1 MNDYYT
7 YAFLREDGTPYCV
20 GKGRGRRCFDKKRTI
35 NPPSDPDR
43 IIILKKNLTEEEAF
57 RHEIYMI
64 YVLGKKKHGGL
75 LHNITDGGEG
85 VSGMVHSEEAREK
98 IGKAF
103 RGKKLSE
110 EHKEKL
116 RQQKMGN
123 TWNRGRKISE
133 EQKEKIRQTL
143 QGKKHS
149 DERRKNQSLAK
160 LGVKHSPE
168 RTLKKVGVLWWNNGT
183 EHKKSRTCPGE
194 GWVRGMLKR
203 NGN

>member
-7 YAFLREDGTPYCV
+7 YAFLREDGTPYYV
-20 GKGRGRRCFDKKRTI
+20 GKGKGRRCFDKKRTI

-85 VSGMVHSEEAREK
+85 VSGMVHSEESREK

-110 EHKEKL
+110 KHKEKL
-116 RQQKMGN
+116 RQRKIGN
-123 TWNRGRKISE
+123 TWNRGKKISE

-143 QGKKHS
+143 K
-149 DERRKNQSLAK
+149 
-160 LGVKHSPE
+160 GVPH
-168 RTLKKVGVLWWNNGT
+168 
-183 EHKKSRTCPGE
+183 
-194 GWVRGMLKR
+194 
-203 NGN
+203 